1 MTFNDEQF
9 ASLQPYEQQMQSAIK
24 ANYGYIDSAK
34 AQRVL
39 ETLTAAG
46 VQTPRFKLT
55 CGWCVM
61 RLLKLAG
68 KHYFADKEEREKL
81 AAQEEAGCRGA
92 EVTARTVKPQI
103 AIVFEGCPADDTV
116 VEDWLSQTGLRKGPM
131 LRHLDARMIT
141 HPRFQRW
148 ALDLA
153 EELGIPVQEAVR
165 SGGATNGAPIHLSNQ
180 GVPCVVIGLPV
191 RYIHS
196 HYGFAT
202 LADFRHSVQL
212 AVEMIRRIDARM
224 IEAL

>member
-68 KHYFADKEEREKL
+68 KHYFEDKEEREKL
-81 AAQEEAGCRGA
+81 AAQLEAERKAAGTKKKAAKPKTGKSYR
-92 EVTARTVKPQI
+92 RTRQ
-103 AIVFEGCPADDTV
+103 
-116 VEDWLSQTGLRKGPM
+116 GPGN
-131 LRHLDARMIT
+131 R
-141 HPRFQRW
+141 
-148 ALDLA
+148 
-153 EELGIPVQEAVR
+153 E
-165 SGGATNGAPIHLSNQ
+165 
-180 GVPCVVIGLPV
+180 IG
-191 RYIHS
+191 R
-196 HYGFAT
+196 
-202 LADFRHSVQL
+202 
-212 AVEMIRRIDARM
+212 
-224 IEAL
+224 

>member
-1 MTFNDEQF
+1 MTFTDEQF

-81 AAQEEAGCRGA
+81 AAQ
-92 EVTARTVKPQI
+92 
-103 AIVFEGCPADDTV
+103 
-116 VEDWLSQTGLRKGPM
+116 
-131 LRHLDARMIT
+131 
-141 HPRFQRW
+141 
-148 ALDLA
+148 
-153 EELGIPVQEAVR
+153 QEAER
-165 SGGATNGAPIHLSNQ
+165 KAAAPAKKSAPKKAAKPKA
-180 GVPCVVIGLPV
+180 GEVIDEPV
-191 RYIHS
+191 K
-196 HYGFAT
+196 APET
-202 LADFRHSVQL
+202 
-212 AVEMIRRIDARM
+212 EK
-224 IEAL
+224 